1 VLKILSPTVH
11 GALDYALALAFLF
24 LPGVLG
30 FPNLAA
36 NTSQLIGLLYLGVS
50 LLTRYPLGALKL
62 IPFPAHG
69 VLESIM
75 AASWIVLPWVLGFDE
90 HASARSFFVAA
101 GIGLLAVV
109 LLTDYQVAMRAVPSR
124 DDRRHGG
131 IDRRR
136 HEIVVAVDRRF
147 GTPDRRA
154 YARGLMT

>member
-1 VLKILSPTVH
+1 MLKKLNPTVH

-24 LPGVLG
+24 MPGVIG
-30 FPNLAA
+30 FPNQAA
-36 NTSQLIGLLYLGVS
+36 NLSQLIGLAYLGVS

-75 AASWIVLPWVLGFDE
+75 AASWIALPWVVGFDD
-90 HASARSFFVAA
+90 HGPARTFFVAA
-101 GIGLLAVV
+101 GVGLLGVV
-109 LLTDYQVAMRAVPSR
+109 LLTDYQVAMRAAR

-136 HEIVVAVDRRF
+136 HEVVVAVDRRF
-147 GTPDRRA
+147 GTPDRRT
-154 YARGLMT
+154 YA